1 MSGAADLSDAHVA
14 TRAESLLVLGG
25 DGTDL
30 IRRWARSRID
40 LNHAPNKV
48 AQLGRVALRQ
58 RWEFAVG
65 DPLEQRVEVLV
76 VRFERRAQARHLVPG
91 SFVRAKGV
99 REKGGSFLVVF
110 ARGEGA
116 AQHAA
121 QGPVIGLHV
130 VAVAFEQLG

>member
-30 IRRWARSRID
+30 IRRWARGRID

-76 VRFERRAQARHLVPG
+76 VRFERRAQVRHLVPG
-91 SFVRAKGV
+91 SFVRAKAGPGPTVLVSWV
-99 REKGGSFLVVF
+99 RKKGFRFRCVF
-110 ARGEGA
+110 VR
-116 AQHAA
+116 
-121 QGPVIGLHV
+121 
-130 VAVAFEQLG
+130 